1 MGLTQQ
7 LWHNRVIMALT
18 LRPLKESQVH
28 AELEHQRLTSL
39 INSMADAVITVDE
52 KAKIV
57 SYNGATLNLLD
68 VNTIRLNSSLDS
80 IFKPIDINNQPADII
95 HVVLQA
101 TLPTTRRDLRLRYDD
116 SSIINLYLSI
126 APVHLGYGETGQ
138 RGFVLLLRDIT
149 REKSLEEE
157 RDEFIS
163 VVSHELR
170 TPIAISEGNIS
181 NAQFIAERSGDIN
194 AIKLAL
200 AEAHNQVVFLAA
212 MINDLSTLSRA
223 ERGTL
228 EVDVEAINVHMLCEE
243 LLSNYTPDATAKHLQ
258 LKLELDPKLE
268 LLYSSK
274 LYVREILQNFITNSI
289 KYTQKGHI
297 VIGAKCVAKGIEF
310 DVIDTGIG
318 ISKGDQERVFDKF
331 FRSEDYRTRQ
341 NTGTG
346 LGLYVT
352 MKLTR
357 LIHADI
363 KVKSELNKG
372 STFKIFIPNLQPA
385 EPKA

>member
-1 MGLTQQ
+1 
-7 LWHNRVIMALT
+7 MALT
-18 LRPLKESQVH
+18 LRPIKQNRVQ

-52 KAKIV
+52 KAKVVI
-57 SYNGATLNLLD
+57 YNGAALNLLD
-68 VNTIRLNSSLDS
+68 INTIRLSSPLAS
-80 IFKPIDINNQPADII
+80 LFKPIDSNNQPADITDI
-95 HVVLQA
+95 VLQ
-101 TLPTTRRDLRLRYDD
+101 TMLPTTSRDLRLKYADG
-116 SSIINLYLSI
+116 SMINLYISI
-126 APVHLGYGETGQ
+126 APVHLSYGETGQ
-138 RGFVLLLRDIT
+138 KGFVLLLRDIT

-181 NAQFIAERSGDIN
+181 NAQFIAEKSGDIN
-194 AIKLAL
+194 AIKQAL
-200 AEAHNQVVFLAA
+200 AEAHNQVLFLAD

-228 EVDVEAINVHMLCEE
+228 EVAVEAINVHSLCQE
-243 LLSNYTPDATAKHLQ
+243 LLSNYTPEAAAKNLA

-289 KYTQKGHI
+289 KYTQKGHV
-297 VIGAKCVAKGIEF
+297 VIGAKSVAKGVEF
-310 DVIDTGIG
+310 SLTDTGIG
-318 ISKGDQERVFDKF
+318 ISKSDQERVFDKF
-331 FRSEDYRTRQ
+331 FRSEDFRTHQ
-341 NTGTG
+341 TTGTG

-363 KVKSELNKG
+363 KLQSELNKG
-372 STFKIFIPNLQPA
+372 STFTIFIPNLQVA
-385 EPKA
+385 EA